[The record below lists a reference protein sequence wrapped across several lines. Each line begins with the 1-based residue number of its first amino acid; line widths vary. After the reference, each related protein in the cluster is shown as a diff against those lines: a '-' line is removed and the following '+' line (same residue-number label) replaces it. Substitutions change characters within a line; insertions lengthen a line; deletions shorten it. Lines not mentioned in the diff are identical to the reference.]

1 MEKTEENNSF
11 KVTGLDQASMER
23 CQRRWMQIAKPL
35 YGLGRLED
43 AIIQIAGI
51 IGNEKVSID
60 KKALIVMCA
69 DNGVV
74 EEGVSQT
81 DSSVTSVV
89 TDNFAEGKTSAC
101 LMSRRAGVDVFP
113 IDIGVQTKTKVYEDK
128 VAWGTRNMA
137 KGPAMSKEEAQ
148 EAIHAGIRAAWRCR
162 ELGYQIL
169 LTGEMGIG
177 NTTTSSA
184 VASVLLDRKA
194 EDVTGRGA
202 GLTSGA
208 LERKIE
214 VIKKSIELHK
224 PDKNDIFD
232 VLSKVGGYD
241 IAALTGAFIGGAM
254 YGVAMVID
262 GFISSVAALCAEKL
276 CPKCSDFM
284 IASHVSKESCT
295 ADILELLGKKAPI
308 NADMCLGEGTGG
320 MVMLAA
326 LDTALCVYNEMSTFD
341 DINVESYKE
350 LK

>member
-1 MEKTEENNSF
+1 MCIRDRGIDCVKELSEKGY
-11 KVTGLDQASMER
+11 K
-23 CQRRWMQIAKPL
+23 
-35 YGLGRLED
+35 
-43 AIIQIAGI
+43 II
-51 IGNEKVSID
+51 V
-60 KKALIVMCA
+60 
-69 DNGVV
+69 
-74 EEGVSQT
+74 
-81 DSSVTSVV
+81 
-89 TDNFAEGKTSAC
+89 
-101 LMSRRAGVDVFP
+101 
-113 IDIGVQTKTKVYEDK
+113 
-128 VAWGTRNMA
+128 
-137 KGPAMSKEEAQ
+137 
-148 EAIHAGIRAAWRCR
+148 
-162 ELGYQIL
+162 
-169 LTGEMGIG
+169 TGEMGIG

-232 VLSKVGGYD
+232 VISKVGGYD

-254 YGVAMVID
+254 YGAAMVID

-295 ADILELLGKKAPI
+295 ADILKLLGKKAPI
-308 NADMCLGEGTGG
+308 NADMSLGEGTGG
-320 MVMLAA
+320 MVMLTA
-326 LDTALCVYNEMSTFD
+326 LDTTLCVYNEMSTFD

>member
-1 MEKTEENNSF
+1 
-11 KVTGLDQASMER
+11 
-23 CQRRWMQIAKPL
+23 
-35 YGLGRLED
+35 
-43 AIIQIAGI
+43 
-51 IGNEKVSID
+51 
-60 KKALIVMCA
+60 
-69 DNGVV
+69 
-74 EEGVSQT
+74 
-81 DSSVTSVV
+81 
-89 TDNFAEGKTSAC
+89 
-101 LMSRRAGVDVFP
+101 
-113 IDIGVQTKTKVYEDK
+113 
-128 VAWGTRNMA
+128 
-137 KGPAMSKEEAQ
+137 
-148 EAIHAGIRAAWRCR
+148 
-162 ELGYQIL
+162 
-169 LTGEMGIG
+169 MGIG

-295 ADILELLGKKAPI
+295 ADILKLLGKKAPI

-320 MVMLAA
+320 MVMLTA
-326 LDTALCVYNEMSTFD
+326 LDTTLCVYNEMSTFD

>member
-1 MEKTEENNSF
+1 MKTFHIQKPDEAIKEALIDKINNL
-11 KVTGLDQASMER
+11 T
-23 CQRRWMQIAKPL
+23 KPK
-35 YGLGRLED
+35 GSLGRLEEI
-43 AIIQIAGI
+43 ALQIGLIQQSLSPRLTHPQNIIFAADHGI
-51 IGNEKVSID
+51 VEEKVSPSPKEVTWQQISNFLHGGAGINFLCRQHGFTL
-60 KKALIVMCA
+60 KIV
-69 DNGVV
+69 D
-74 EEGVSQT
+74 
-81 DSSVTSVV
+81 
-89 TDNFAEGKTSAC
+89 
-101 LMSRRAGVDVFP
+101 AGVDYDLP
-113 IDIGVQTKTKVYEDK
+113 YEKGIINMKVGR
-128 VAWGTRNMA
+128 GTRNFLHEA
-137 KGPAMSKEEAQ
+137 AMTPEEMELCLEHGAQ
-148 EAIHAGIRAAWRCR
+148 CVDTSHQEGCNIISF
-162 ELGYQIL
+162 
-169 LTGEMGIG
+169 GEMGIG

-254 YGVAMVID
+254 YGAAMVID